1 MNDKPEIE
9 QLLRSVERQYGKVLS
24 TTTDFEVFSLHLK
37 RTNGKELS
45 ASTLKRLWGY
55 VSDDHQ
61 PRTST
66 LDILSQY
73 AGHDTFR
80 DFIAWLKENTTDN
93 SEYLDMHQ
101 IISPRLSPGDRIRIG
116 WSPDRLLLLTYL
128 GNNSFEVLEA
138 ENSKIHVGDQ
148 FAVGCFIQGQ
158 PLIIPYIIRNGQHT
172 PPFLAGREGGLTVLK
187 RLT

>member
-1 MNDKPEIE
+1 MTNKPEIE
-9 QLLRSVERQYGKVLS
+9 QLLRSVERQYGNVLS

-66 LDILSQY
+66 LNILSQY
-73 AGHDTFR
+73 AGHNTFQ
-80 DFIAWLKENTTDN
+80 DFTVWLKKHMPDN
-93 SEYLDMHQ
+93 SEYLDMQQ
-101 IISPRLSPGDRIRIG
+101 IISPQLSLGDRIRIG
-116 WSPDRLLLLTYL
+116 WSPDRLLLLSYL
-128 GNNSFEVLEA
+128 GNNTFEVLEA
-138 ENSKIHVGDQ
+138 ENSKIHIGDQ

-158 PLIIPYIIRNGQHT
+158 PLLIPFIVRNGQHT
-172 PPFLAGREGGLTVLK
+172 PPFLAGREGGLTILK